1 MTEQG
6 TQIDFKSLPLEE
18 RTERF
23 QRLVQAIGLGV
34 GGDEEYDIRAL
45 GRKIGEYHSTQESD
59 QKQKIHD
66 QISRI
71 YDRLGANTNPN
82 VGEAV
87 ASVVLVE
94 FDFF

>member
-6 TQIDFKSLPLEE
+6 TQIDIKSLPLEE

-34 GGDEEYDIRAL
+34 GGDEEYEIRKL
-45 GRKIGEYHSTQESD
+45 GRKIVEFHSTRD
-59 QKQKIHD
+59 DKNRQKIYD
-66 QISRI
+66 QISGI
-71 YDRLGANTNPN
+71 YKRLGENSDPD
-82 VGEAV
+82 VGV
-87 ASVVLVE
+87 ALAKVILEE